1 MKRIER
7 AEKKILWLS
16 FGGGLCFAIT
26 EFVMAIFSGSQ
37 AVLMDAAYDASE
49 LIIIGLTLLLTPLF
63 HKPITEKKPYGNL
76 QAEAIFIVVKGFMML
91 SVTLGLSAN
100 SIRIVLSGGNTVQGA
115 QISIFQLIL
124 GFLSLILLLIMKK
137 INKSIHSPIMDTEI
151 YGWKL
156 DVYYSLGMSFA
167 FFVSTLLQNT
177 KLSPILPYFDQLV
190 VIAIVVFMLPESILM
205 LIKAMRSMFLFAP
218 EEEIIEKVKVI
229 SNDILKASEF
239 NAEFFDITY
248 TGRRLWVAIYFSTE
262 QEFISVNKLKFVIN
276 SLNIALR
283 TEFNDCVCELVP
295 EV

>member
-1 MKRIER
+1 MKKIER
-7 AEKKILWLS
+7 AEKNILWLS
-16 FGGGLCFAIT
+16 FGGGLCFAIM

-76 QAEAIFIVVKGFMML
+76 QAEAIFVVVKGFMML

-115 QISIFQLIL
+115 QISVFQLAL
-124 GFLSLILLLIMKK
+124 GFLSVMVFFIMRK

-156 DVYYSLGMSFA
+156 DIYYSLGMSLA
-167 FFVSTLLQNT
+167 FFISTLLQNT
-177 KLSPILPYFDQLV
+177 RFSPILPYFDQIV
-190 VIAIVVFMLPESILM
+190 VIAIVIFMLPESILM

-218 EEEIIEKVKVI
+218 EEEIIEKVKAI

-239 NAEFFDITY
+239 TAEFFDITY
-248 TGRRLWVAIYFSTE
+248 TGRRLWVEIYFTTE
-262 QEFISVNKLKFVIN
+262 RKFISVNKLKSVTDN
-276 SLNIALR
+276 LNDALR
-283 TEFNDCVCELVP
+283 IEFHDCVCELVP